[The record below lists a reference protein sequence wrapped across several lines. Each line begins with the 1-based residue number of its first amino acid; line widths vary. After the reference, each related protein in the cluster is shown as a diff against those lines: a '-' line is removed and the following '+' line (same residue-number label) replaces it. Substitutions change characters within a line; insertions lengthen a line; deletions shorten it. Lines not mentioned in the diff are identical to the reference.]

1 MNTLGQNY
9 FKTRSKLGSAVYA
22 LTKLGEQAGVNPAR
36 LKILQN
42 LMANLKDPFLFVVV
56 GEVNAGKST
65 VLNALFGSDF
75 CSAGVLPTTDRIA
88 YFKHGKEAH
97 EFEASDTLMELYRP
111 EEFLKDFNIVDT
123 PGTNSIETG
132 HQRITEHFLPM
143 ADLVMFVFSVT
154 NPWGASAWDLLDR
167 IHHQWKKKIVFVLQQ
182 CDLRTDEEVNAI
194 LEHLQKTAAHRFGQY
209 FPTFA
214 ISAKQALMSRTSGL
228 QNEELWAKS
237 NFAPMEQFISDVVES
252 SETRLTKL
260 VNAWRGACYV
270 LGEVKGKLATAN
282 EIIRADNEL
291 LSGLEQ
297 AAEAQE
303 KRTQGKFEPL
313 FEAFDKS
320 YMAAGLQAEPLLE
333 SRFRVFASL
342 MPHGKTPEEIEGL
355 IFATTMKAVRRNIA
369 DGADAVQDDVSM
381 LWERI
386 AAEMKEHFNLQLSV
400 GESGVPD
407 WSQANQ
413 RIRESV
419 ETRTSEGL
427 KHLRLKEDIG
437 KALRTRTRML
447 WTFLTLSLGAGVAGG
462 VCSFLDLKPWD
473 LAAFGTAG
481 VSLLLL
487 AALGNRSVNKIRR
500 LFSDRMEARRE
511 TLQMAQREAFREGV
525 SGFYEDFIRLFEPL
539 RSVCHEHRQKYEP
552 QLESIAN
559 LEKLL
564 TELEQILRPVEKVLM
579 DRMRQQ
585 SAAAGASHA
594 TEKVDANPS
603 GEGAGGGSA

>member
-9 FKTRSKLGSAVYA
+9 FKTRSKLGSAVYS
-22 LTKLGEQAGVNPAR
+22 LTKIGEQAGVNPQR
-36 LKILQN
+36 LAILQN

-88 YFKHGKEAH
+88 FFKYGKEAH
-97 EFEASDTLMELYRP
+97 EFEASDTLMEVYRP

-123 PGTNSIETG
+123 PGTNSIEAG

-143 ADLVMFVFSVT
+143 SDLVLFVFSVT

-182 CDLRTDEEVNAI
+182 CDLRTDEEVTAI

-214 ISAKQALMSRTSGL
+214 ISGKKALMSRTSGL
-228 QNEELWAKS
+228 QNEELWHAS
-237 NFAPMEQFISDVVES
+237 RFAPLEQFISDVVES

-260 VNAWRGACYV
+260 INAWRGACYV
-270 LGEVKGKLATAN
+270 LGEIKEKLATAS

-291 LSGLEQ
+291 LSGLEH
-297 AAEAQE
+297 AAQYQE

-333 SRFRVFASL
+333 SKFRVFASL
-342 MPHGKTPEEIEGL
+342 MPPGKTPEEIEGL

-369 DGADAVQDDVSM
+369 DGAAAVEDDVAQ

-386 AAEMKEHFNLQLSV
+386 AEEMQEHFNLQLSV
-400 GESGVPD
+400 GETGQPD
-407 WSQANQ
+407 WNAARQ
-413 RIRESV
+413 RIIEDV
-419 ETRTSEGL
+419 QNRTSDGL
-427 KHLRLKEDIG
+427 KHLRLKEDLG
-437 KALRTRTRML
+437 KALNGRTRML
-447 WTFLTLSLGAGVAGG
+447 WAFLTIAVGSAAAGG
-462 VCSFLDLKPWD
+462 VLAWQGFAPWHLVSFGITGL
-473 LAAFGTAG
+473 
-481 VSLLLL
+481 SLLLL
-487 AALGNRSVNKIRR
+487 AVLGNRSVNKIRR
-500 LFSDRMEARRE
+500 LFSDRLEARRE
-511 TLQMAQREAFREGV
+511 TLQMSQREAFRNGV
-525 SGFYEDFIRLFEPL
+525 SAFYHDFVRLFEPL
-539 RSVCHEHRQKYEP
+539 RKVCSEHREKYEP
-552 QLESIAN
+552 QLQAIAN

-564 TELEQILRPVEKVLM
+564 IELESVLRPVEQALLEQ
-579 DRMRQQ
+579 MRRQ
-585 SAAAGASHA
+585 SAAAGATH
-594 TEKVDANPS
+594 
-603 GEGAGGGSA
+603 AGGDAEKK

>member
-9 FKTRSKLGSAVYA
+9 FKTRSKLGSAVYS
-22 LTKLGEQAGVNPAR
+22 LTKLGEQSGVNPAR
-36 LKILQN
+36 LAVLQN

-65 VLNALFGSDF
+65 LLNALFGSDF

-88 YFKHGKEAH
+88 FFKYGKEAH
-97 EFEASDTLMELYRP
+97 EFEASDTLMEIYRP

-123 PGTNSIETG
+123 PGTNSIASG

-143 ADLVMFVFSVT
+143 ADLVLFVFSVT

-167 IHHQWKKKIVFVLQQ
+167 IHHQWKKKVVFVLQQ
-182 CDLRTDEEVNAI
+182 CDLRTEEEVSAI

-214 ISAKQALMSRTSGL
+214 ISGKQALMSRTSGL
-228 QNEELWAKS
+228 QNEELWRSS
-237 NFAPMEQFISDVVES
+237 NFAPLEKFTSDVVES

-260 VNAWRGACYV
+260 INAWRGACYV
-270 LGEVKGKLATAN
+270 LGELKEKLATAS

-291 LSGLEQ
+291 LSGLEH
-297 AAEAQE
+297 AANYQE

-333 SRFRVFASL
+333 SRFRIISSL
-342 MPHGKTPEEIEGL
+342 MPPGKTPEEIEGL

-369 DGADAVQDDVSM
+369 DGAAAVEDDVRM

-386 AAEMKEHFNLQLSV
+386 AEEMQEHFNLQLSV
-400 GESGVPD
+400 GETGVPD
-407 WSQANQ
+407 WTAARL
-413 RIRESV
+413 RIQESV
-419 ETRTSEGL
+419 QNKTSEGL
-427 KHLRLKEDIG
+427 KHLRLKEDLG
-437 KALRTRTRML
+437 RALGRRTKLL
-447 WTFLTLSLGAGVAGG
+447 WTFLTISGFSAAAGG
-462 VCSFLDLKPWD
+462 ILAWQQFAPWH
-473 LAAFGTAG
+473 LVAFGITG
-481 VSLLLL
+481 LSLLLL
-487 AALGNRSVNKIRR
+487 AALGNRSVTKIRQ
-500 LFSDRMEARRE
+500 LFTDRMEARRE
-511 TLQMAQREAFREGV
+511 TLMMSQREAFRNGV
-525 SGFYEDFIRLFEPL
+525 TEFYREFVRLFEPL
-539 RSVCHEHRQKYEP
+539 RKVCHEHREKYQP
-552 QLESIAN
+552 QLDSIAN

-564 TELEQILRPVEKVLM
+564 VELEQILRPVEQALTEQ
-579 DRMRQQ
+579 MRRQ

-594 TEKVDANPS
+594 TEKP
-603 GEGAGGGSA
+603 EK